1 MNRRWV
7 VFLDKYITKYYM
19 VFDNSSSIKYYI
31 EVNTMQEY
39 RHISFQK
46 NWRLD
51 EETIFMLGQCESVI
65 QAISSAP
72 VKPEYRKQM
81 LAVSLRKG
89 ARATTAIEGNTL
101 SEEEVSRIDAGE
113 NLPPSKEY
121 LQIEVKNVIEALN
134 QIRTEVITEDKAFI
148 LSSELIERFNHFVGK
163 NLGDHFPS
171 VPGKFRMPGHNVVVG
186 SYRPPV
192 GEDVVPL
199 MIRFCEWMR
208 DAFRYEEGKQSFQDQ
223 VIQAIV
229 AHVYI
234 AMIHPFGDGNGR
246 TARLIE
252 FYILLRAG
260 LPDMASHILSNHYN
274 DTRQE
279 YYRQLDQCVRERELS
294 SFIRYAV
301 LGFRDGLK
309 GVLDIVQAN
318 LLEMSWHKFIYDTLD
333 SKKATGKTRAIVK
346 RQRTLALLFPV
357 DKWHTPDDLV
367 VSSGI
372 LAKLYATLSPATLMR
387 DLVELERLEL
397 IVKEKGRYKG
407 NIEIMR
413 GYLPMRKG
421 K

>member
-1 MNRRWV
+1 
-7 VFLDKYITKYYM
+7 
-19 VFDNSSSIKYYI
+19 
-31 EVNTMQEY
+31 MQEY
-39 RHISFQK
+39 PHISFQK

-51 EETIFMLGQCESVI
+51 EETIFMLGQCESII

-72 VKPEYRKQM
+72 VKPEYRKRM
-81 LAVSLRKG
+81 LTVSLRKG

-101 SEEEVSRIDAGE
+101 SEEEVARIDAGE

-148 LSSELIERFNHFVGK
+148 LSPELIERFNHFVGK
-163 NLGDHFPS
+163 NLGDHFQS
-171 VPGKFRMPGHNVVVG
+171 VPGKFRTPGHNVVVG
-186 SYRPPV
+186 GYRPPL
-192 GEDVVPL
+192 GEDVAPL

-252 FYILLRAG
+252 FTILLRAG

-279 YYRQLDQCVRERELS
+279 YYRQLDQCVRDRELS
-294 SFIRYAV
+294 GFVRYAV

-346 RQRTLALLFPV
+346 RRRTLALQFPV
-357 DKWHTPDDLV
+357 DQWHTPDDLV

-372 LAKLYATLSPATLMR
+372 LAKEYATLSPATLMR
-387 DLVELERLEL
+387 DLAELERLEL

-413 GYLPMRKG
+413 GYLPMRKV

>member
-1 MNRRWV
+1 
-7 VFLDKYITKYYM
+7 
-19 VFDNSSSIKYYI
+19 
-31 EVNTMQEY
+31 MQEY
-39 RHISFQK
+39 QHISFQK
-46 NWRLD
+46 SWRLD
-51 EETIFMLGQCESVI
+51 EETIFMLGQCESII

-81 LAVSLRKG
+81 LKVSLRKG

-101 SEEEVSRIDAGE
+101 SEEEVARIDEGE
-113 NLPPSKEY
+113 SLPPSKEY

-134 QIRTEVITEDKAFI
+134 QIRNEVITENKAFI
-148 LSSELIERFNHFVGK
+148 LSPELIEKFNHFVGK
-163 NLGDHFPS
+163 NLGDQFQS
-171 VPGKFRMPGHNVVVG
+171 IPGKFRAPGHNVVVG
-186 SYRPPV
+186 GYRPPLD
-192 GEDVVPL
+192 EDVAPL
-199 MIRFCEWMR
+199 MVRFCEWMR
-208 DAFRYEEGKQSFQDQ
+208 DAFRYEEGEQSFQDQ

-234 AMIHPFGDGNGR
+234 AMIHPFGEGNGR

-279 YYRQLDQCVRERELS
+279 YYRQLDQCVRERDLS
-294 SFIRYAV
+294 GFIRYAV

-346 RQRTLALLFPV
+346 RRRTLALQFPV
-357 DKWHTPDDLV
+357 DRWLIPDDLV

-372 LAKLYATLSPATLMR
+372 LAKEYAALSPTTLMR
-387 DLVELERLEL
+387 DLTELERLEL

-413 GYLPMRKG
+413 GYLPMRKA

>member
-1 MNRRWV
+1 MQ
-7 VFLDKYITKYYM
+7 KYP
-19 VFDNSSSIKYYI
+19 
-31 EVNTMQEY
+31 Q
-39 RHISFQK
+39 ISFQR
-46 NWRLD
+46 NWQLD
-51 EETIFMLGQCESVI
+51 EETLFSLGQCESII

-72 VKPEYRKQM
+72 VKPESRKEM

-101 SEEEVSRIDAGE
+101 SEEEVARIDAGE
-113 NLPPSKEY
+113 NLPTSKEY
-121 LQIEVKNVIEALN
+121 LQIEVTNVIEALN
-134 QIRTEVITEDKAFI
+134 QIRTEVITEEKAFI
-148 LSSELIERFNHFVGK
+148 LSPELIERFNHFVGK
-163 NLGDHFPS
+163 DLGEHFQS
-171 VPGKFRMPGHNVVVG
+171 VPGKFRSPGHNVVVG
-186 SYRPPV
+186 AYRPPA
-192 GEDVVPL
+192 GEDVLPL
-199 MIRFCEWMR
+199 MVRFCEWMR
-208 DAFRYEEGKQSFQDQ
+208 DTFRYEQGKQSFPEQ

-260 LPDMASHILSNHYN
+260 LPDIASHILSNHYN

-279 YYRQLDQCVRERELS
+279 YYRQLDRCVRERDLS
-294 SFIRYAV
+294 TFIRYAV

-309 GVLDIVQAN
+309 GVLDMVQAN

-346 RQRTLALLFPV
+346 RQRTLALELPV
-357 DKWHTPDDLV
+357 DRWLTPDELV
-367 VSSGI
+367 VSTGI
-372 LAKLYATLSPATLMR
+372 LAKEYATLSPATLMR
-387 DLVELERLEL
+387 DLTELERLEL
-397 IVKEKGRYKG
+397 IIREKGRYKG

-413 GYLPMRKG
+413 GYLPMRKT

>member
-1 MNRRWV
+1 
-7 VFLDKYITKYYM
+7 
-19 VFDNSSSIKYYI
+19 
-31 EVNTMQEY
+31 MQEY
-39 RHISFQK
+39 PHISFQK

-51 EETIFMLGQCESVI
+51 EETIFMLGQCESII

-72 VKPEYRKQM
+72 VKPEYRKGM
-81 LAVSLRKG
+81 LVVSLRKG

-101 SEEEVSRIDAGE
+101 SEEEVARVDAGE

-134 QIRTEVITEDKAFI
+134 QIRTEVITEDRVVI
-148 LSSELIERFNHFVGK
+148 LSPELIERFNRFVGK

-171 VPGKFRMPGHNVVVG
+171 VPGKFRTPGHNVVVG
-186 SYRPPV
+186 SYRPPA
-192 GEDVVPL
+192 GEDVLPL

-208 DAFRYEEGKQSFQDQ
+208 DAFRYEQGKQSFQEQ

-229 AHVYI
+229 AHVTI

-252 FYILLRAG
+252 FHILLRAG
-260 LPDMASHILSNHYN
+260 LPDIASHILSNHYN

-279 YYRQLDQCVRERELS
+279 YYRRLDQCVRERDLS
-294 SFIRYAV
+294 GFIRYAV

-318 LLEMSWHKFIYDTLD
+318 LLEMSWHTFIYDTLD
-333 SKKATGKTRAIVK
+333 SKKAAGKTRAIVK
-346 RQRTLALLFPV
+346 RQRTLALQFPV
-357 DKWHTPDDLV
+357 DRWLTPDEV
-367 VSSGI
+367 AISSGI
-372 LAKLYATLSPATLMR
+372 LAKEYATLSPATLMR
-387 DLVELERLEL
+387 DLAELERLEL

-413 GYLPMRKG
+413 GYLPMRKT